1 MVVVLILLM
10 YFVSIFVYYREVKG
24 RNKKAAGAQHARAA
38 GAAIP
43 KHQPG
48 AHNAR
53 GGTTR

>member
-1 MVVVLILLM
+1 MNHN
-10 YFVSIFVYYREVKG
+10 REVKG
-24 RNKKAAGAQHARAA
+24 RNKKAAGAAQHSRAS
-38 GAAIP
+38 GAAVP